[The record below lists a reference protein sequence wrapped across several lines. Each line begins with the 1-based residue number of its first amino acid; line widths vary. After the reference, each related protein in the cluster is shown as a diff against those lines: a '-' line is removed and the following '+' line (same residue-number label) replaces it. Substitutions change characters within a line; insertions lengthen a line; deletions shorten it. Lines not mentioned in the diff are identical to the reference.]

1 LTSARVT
8 DPTDE
13 LEALERRGWEA
24 LSGPD
29 GAAFYEEAMADD
41 GLMVFPGM
49 VMDKATA
56 LATIR
61 EVPPWATFELSDLQV
76 AGDEDAALVTYRAKA
91 QRLGQHEYEA
101 VMSSVYVRRHGRWL
115 LLLHQ
120 QSPG

>member
-1 LTSARVT
+1 MTDMAR
-8 DPTDE
+8 E
-13 LEALERRGWEA
+13 IEELERRGWEA

-29 GAAFYEEAMADD
+29 GAAFYDDAMADD

-56 LATIR
+56 IATIR
-61 EVPPWATFELSDLQV
+61 EVQPWSRFELSKMRTT
-76 AGDEDAALVTYRAKA
+76 ADENAALVTYSAKA
-91 QRLGQHEYEA
+91 QRARQPEYEA
-101 VMSSVYVRRHGRWL
+101 VMSSVYVRRDGRWL

>member
-1 LTSARVT
+1 MQS
-8 DPTDE
+8 PKNE
-13 LEALERRGWEA
+13 IEELERRGWAA

-29 GAAFYEEAMADD
+29 GAAFYQDAMAED

-56 LATIR
+56 IATIR
-61 EVPPWATFELSDLQV
+61 EVQPWSTFELSDV
-76 AGDEDAALVTYRAKA
+76 RTAADENAALVTYRAKA
-91 QRLGQHEYEA
+91 QRADQPEYEA
-101 VMSSVYVRRHGRWL
+101 VMSSVYVRREGRWL

>member
-1 LTSARVT
+1 VRS
-8 DPTDE
+8 PKNE
-13 LEALERRGWEA
+13 IEELERRGWAA

-29 GAAFYEEAMADD
+29 GAAFYQDAMAEE

-56 LATIR
+56 IATIR
-61 EVPPWATFELSDLQV
+61 EVQPWSIFELSDV
-76 AGDEDAALVTYRAKA
+76 RITGDDNAALVTYRAKA
-91 QRLGQHEYEA
+91 QRAGEPEYEA
-101 VMSSVYVRRHGRWL
+101 VMSSVYVRRDGRWR

>member
-1 LTSARVT
+1 MIDVAR
-8 DPTDE
+8 E
-13 LEALERRGWEA
+13 IEELERRGWQA

-29 GAAFYEEAMADD
+29 GAAFYEDAMADD

-56 LATIR
+56 IATIR
-61 EVPPWATFELSDLQV
+61 EVKPWATYELSDVRLAADV
-76 AGDEDAALVTYRAKA
+76 NAALITYRAKA
-91 QRLGQHEYEA
+91 QRAGQPEYKA
-101 VMSSVYVRRHGRWL
+101 VMSSVYVRRDRRWL

>member
-1 LTSARVT
+1 MADLAS
-8 DPTDE
+8 E
-13 LEALERRGWEA
+13 IEALERGGWSA

-29 GAAFYEEAMADD
+29 GPAFYENVMADD

-56 LATIR
+56 IATIR
-61 EVPPWATFELSDLQV
+61 EVQPWAAFELADV
-76 AGDEDAALVTYRAKA
+76 RVTGDAAAALVTYRAQA
-91 QRLGQHEYEA
+91 HRAGQPEYLA
-101 VMSSVYVRRHGRWL
+101 VMSSVYVWRDGRWL

>member
-1 LTSARVT
+1 MT
-8 DPTDE
+8 DLASDIE
-13 LEALERRGWEA
+13 ELERRGWAA

-29 GAAFYEEAMADD
+29 GAAFYEDAMADD

-56 LATIR
+56 IATIR
-61 EVPPWATFELSDLQV
+61 DVEPWARFELADVRV
-76 AGDEDAALVTYRAKA
+76 AADPNAALITYRATA
-91 QRLGQHEYEA
+91 QRAGQPEYTA
-101 VMSSVYVRRHGRWL
+101 VMSSVYVRRDGRWL